1 MITSRRELLSIALG
15 GARRWV
21 RDLWQCLLPA
31 TCLLCGDRG
40 ANGRPLCPGCLAD
53 LPRAGAACTVCAEP
67 LPVQA
72 ICGRC
77 QQSLRP
83 YDRALALFRYAWPVD
98 HMITDFKFRG
108 KLAFG
113 NVLGNLMAE
122 RFASQESPRPERLV
136 PVPLHPRRLR
146 ERGYNQAIELARP
159 IARRLGIPL
168 DLDTCR
174 RIRPTAAQSLV
185 AAAERARN
193 VRGAF
198 AVEGPVCTHVAIVDD
213 VMTTGHTVEALA
225 KALRRHGAEQV
236 EVWVCARA
244 AGRAL

>member
-1 MITSRRELLSIALG
+1 MIPSRRELLSIALG
-15 GARRWV
+15 GARRWA
-21 RDLWQCLLPA
+21 RDLRQCMLPA

-40 ANGRPLCPGCLAD
+40 ANGRPLCAGCLAD
-53 LPRAGAACTVCAEP
+53 LPRTGAACTVCGEP

-72 ICGRC
+72 LCGRC
-77 QQSLRP
+77 QQSPRP
-83 YDRALALFRYAWPVD
+83 YDRALAVFQYRWPVD

-113 NVLGNLMAE
+113 SVLGNLMAE
-122 RFASQESPRPERLV
+122 RLAAQKFPRPERLM

-146 ERGYNQAIELARP
+146 ERGYNQAVELARP

-185 AAAERARN
+185 PAAERARN

-198 AVEGPVCTHVAIVDD
+198 AVVGPVCAHVAIVDD
-213 VMTTGHTVEALA
+213 VMTSGHTAEALA
-225 KALRRHGAEQV
+225 KALRAHGAQRI

-244 AGRAL
+244 GGRPS